1 MGLNF
6 PVNFRGDCNCDKIK
20 FKDNQI
26 CLELPRGVL
35 FSAALVEKNNNQD
48 YYLISLESLHKFRH

>member
-35 FSAALVEKNNNQD
+35 FSAALVEKK
-48 YYLISLESLHKFRH
+48 IIKIIT